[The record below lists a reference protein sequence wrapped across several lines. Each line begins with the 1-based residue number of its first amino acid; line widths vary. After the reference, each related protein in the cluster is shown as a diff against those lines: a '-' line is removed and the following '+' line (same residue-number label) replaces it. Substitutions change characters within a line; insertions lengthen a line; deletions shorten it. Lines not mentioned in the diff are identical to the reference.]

1 MQLLKGLILGL
12 LVNRGVGQTESLP
25 SGEGAVATTADPV
38 VTDAPDPSV
47 LEPSEPQPNG
57 QYDQSPLIHIEATEE
72 EESQASVENISLTG
86 LKESTADTG
95 GDAGD
100 APTITI
106 DEPEPSD
113 ARRPADEPTQE
124 PTQEPTVVEDPAEPS
139 EIPDDPV
146 ETQTPNTEEPEPTDQ
161 PQTSEPEPAPTE
173 TEVDDTQTLDEDIP
187 AETETN
193 GENTQTEDQEAMQ
206 TEAET
211 PVITT
216 EAPLNSAVE
225 EDTSIAE
232 DTSVVKATSAAE
244 VTPSG
249 GEAPTT
255 VSKPDVVPATTTS
268 TSAASSADY
277 VVDQDTTS
285 AEDQDV
291 QSTTNVDPGEPTGK
305 KTNQLIAPTETKK
318 EDVEGTQDA
327 DADEETGTRGDYKD
341 PTNTGDNEKP
351 KETKPSHSGPGGKAS
366 DEATG
371 KASAPATAGSGKGSS
386 ATATDSSPGP
396 TSVPEDIPVQLE
408 DSKLGDYAAF
418 KDKDGETILL
428 LNPPPNK
435 EATCDLPPTGGD
447 DVPLG
452 EYIRLV
458 LSVRVQQVGT
468 NANQRE
474 EKTGSRLKVLV
485 DKTPV
490 YDQELVGTGGDL
502 QTVSTE
508 KFEAAKDQ
516 KIRMVQQTG
525 DAPVELE
532 IQDANIRLASTEN
545 RSGSGDEDDGKEG
558 DDGKG
563 SGADKGNGG
572 KDGGGDSRSGS
583 GSGSGSDDKNGSS
596 GNGDGSGDSGSGDDG
611 SNGNN
616 GGSGGGTGDNDT
628 GSGSPSGTSDEDSSP
643 SATTGSESAANAAGK
658 LQMVSELLIY
668 VLPLAAAFM
677 G

>member
-25 SGEGAVATTADPV
+25 SGEGAVATAADPV
-38 VTDAPDPSV
+38 ATDAPDPSV

-57 QYDQSPLIHIEATEE
+57 QYNQSPLIHIEVTEE
-72 EESQASVENISLTG
+72 ESLASEESFSLTNS
-86 LKESTADTG
+86 KESPADTG

-100 APTITI
+100 APTITT

-113 ARRPADEPTQE
+113 ARRPADEPTQGPTTIEE
-124 PTQEPTVVEDPAEPS
+124 PTQEPTVVEDTAEPS
-139 EIPDDPV
+139 EISDDPV
-146 ETQTPNTEEPEPTDQ
+146 ETQSPNTEEPEITDQ
-161 PQTSEPEPAPTE
+161 PQTFEPEPAPTA
-173 TEVDDTQTLDEDIP
+173 TDVDDTQTLDEDIP

-193 GENTQTEDQEAMQ
+193 GENTQTDDQEATQ
-206 TEAET
+206 TEAES
-211 PVITT
+211 PVIAT

-225 EDTSIAE
+225 
-232 DTSVVKATSAAE
+232 DTSVVEATSAAE

-249 GEAPTT
+249 GEASTT
-255 VSKPDVVPATTTS
+255 VPKPDVVPVTTTS
-268 TSAASSADY
+268 PSAASSADY

-285 AEDQDV
+285 PESQDV
-291 QSTTNVDPGEPTGK
+291 QSTTNADPEEPTGK
-305 KTNQLIAPTETKK
+305 KTNQLVAPTETKK
-318 EDVEGTQDA
+318 EEVEETQDV
-327 DADEETGTRGDYKD
+327 DRDEETRTQGDYEG
-341 PTNTGDNEKP
+341 PTNTGDSEKP
-351 KETKPSHSGPGGKAS
+351 EETTPSYSSPGGKAS

-371 KASAPATAGSGKGSS
+371 KASAPATAGSGKGGS
-386 ATATDSSPGP
+386 ATATGSSPGP

-447 DVPLG
+447 EVPLG
-452 EYIRLV
+452 EYITLV

-468 NANQRE
+468 NANQKE

-485 DKTPV
+485 DRTPV

-516 KIRMVQQTG
+516 KIRMVQQAG
-525 DAPVELE
+525 DTPVELE
-532 IQDANIRLASTEN
+532 IQDANIRLASNEN
-545 RSGSGDEDDGKEG
+545 GSGGGDEDGGKEG
-558 DDGKG
+558 DEGKG

-572 KDGGGDSRSGS
+572 KDDGGDS

-596 GNGDGSGDSGSGDDG
+596 GNGDGSGDSGSGEDG
-611 SNGNN
+611 SNGHN
-616 GGSGGGTGDNDT
+616 GGSAGGNGDNGTG
-628 GSGSPSGTSDEDSSP
+628 SESPSGTSDDGSSP
-643 SATTGSESAANAAGK
+643 SATTGSETAVNAAGK